1 MKMKM
6 MKKLILTAQDK
17 VKKFITLT
25 LYPNTLT
32 DDEMGALW
40 IMAKYPG
47 DTIYRDD
54 PDAEW
59 PQPLVWTADG
69 GICSSIVWHVIY
81 TLETRGLIKAR
92 KWIHHNDIHPPS
104 TRGRTWHI
112 QWNKMKAFPQTKEL
126 SVQAAIGSL

>member
-6 MKKLILTAQDK
+6 MGPILSAQDK

-47 DTIYRDD
+47 DTVHR
-54 PDAEW
+54 AEW
-59 PQPLVWTADG
+59 SSPLVWPICG
-69 GICSSIVWHVIY
+69 GVISTISWHAIH
-81 TLETRGLIKAR
+81 TLEARGLIKAR
-92 KWIHHNDIHPPS
+92 KWIHHTHPPLW
-104 TRGRTWHI
+104 RGCTWHI